1 LSLKSMLKNEFFSF
15 FAKLFNLNSRNCK
28 FKGCCKNNKTAVGL
42 SLLAASFCYCQ
53 DCDLEFEGQ
62 ILDLH
67 DNSPISHA
75 TIQVI
80 DSDQKVY
87 SGDDGFFKFK
97 NQCSGKINIKISHVK
112 CEDLFNELNLKKS
125 VFKKFF
131 LEHHIESLNEVIVE
145 DSKIRELSSS
155 AKTYLLSELQKD
167 IYSGRGLAK
176 ALEQISGVNILTTG
190 NGISKPMIHGMFGS
204 RIGIIY
210 DGIQIENQQWGQDH
224 APNIDQN
231 AFDNIRLVKG
241 AGVLKYS
248 GDTPGG
254 IVVLENRLPA
264 INDSLYGK
272 SILNSYTNGRGLN
285 FISSWTKSFS
295 NGNYFKVQ
303 GTIKRNGDFSAP
315 DYVLSNTGNNENNI
329 SFSMGKNKILSQW
342 KTNFS
347 YFSQEIGILKSSHVG
362 NVNDLVFAI
371 ESDKPTIINP
381 FDYQV
386 NSPKQINKH
395 YTASTQYSKRNSSNG
410 KLNAKYSW
418 QRNNRREYDVR
429 RGDLKYKPAI
439 DLTLNTHDLISSY
452 KWEKSNWLLDSG
464 VFFQIQ
470 DNYSNPDTGTRRL
483 IPDYLKTELGSYFTA
498 SLVPSNNFGLAFGF
512 RFGHQNNHI
521 KKYYKNKRWREENYE
536 EKLGAFVI
544 NEVLSQKL
552 VEQRLVFNNLSLNTG
567 VKFYITEK
575 LKFSLNLFHTER
587 APDIAETFSDGLHH
601 SLATIEYGNPFL
613 KSETTQKFVVN
624 FEKEIGNFKFNL
636 SSYYTRGE
644 NYIIIE
650 PTGIEYTIRGAFP
663 VWEYRAV
670 SSTIRGFDLDFSLNL
685 NKNFTVRSSSS
696 WVEGFERKSKTP
708 IINMPPFTSTNYI
721 QFSIP
726 KFKSF
731 SMAVSNKITIRQ
743 NQFPNHNFETSVV
756 ENGKRV
762 RKLVDISSP
771 PNAYHL
777 FSMEFHWGPYPFFSD
792 KISVSLIFDNILDTS
807 YRNYLNRLRF
817 YADEMGRNIMLQ
829 IKINH

>member
-1 LSLKSMLKNEFFSF
+1 MLKNKFFKF
-15 FAKLFNLNSRNCK
+15 FTKLFNLNTKNSKCK
-28 FKGCCKNNKTAVGL
+28 SCCNKQKTAVGI
-42 SLLAASFCYCQ
+42 SVLAASFCYCQ
-53 DCDLEFEGQ
+53 ECDLEFEGQ

-67 DNSPISHA
+67 DNTPISQA

-87 SGDDGFFKFK
+87 SDDDGFFKFK
-97 NQCSGKINIKISHVK
+97 NQCSGKINIKISHLK
-112 CEDLFNELNLKKS
+112 CEDLFQELNLNKS

-145 DSKIRELSSS
+145 ESKISELSSS

-204 RIGIIY
+204 RVGIIY
-210 DGIQIENQQWGQDH
+210 DDIQIENQQWGQDH

-231 AFDNIRLVKG
+231 AFDEIRLVKG

-272 SILNSYTNGRGLN
+272 SILNGYTNGRGLN
-285 FISSWTKSFS
+285 FISSWTKSYS
-295 NGNYFKVQ
+295 NGNYFKAQ
-303 GTIKRNGDFSAP
+303 GTIKRRGDFSSP
-315 DYVLSNTGNNENNI
+315 NYILSNTGTNENNI
-329 SFSMGKNKILSQW
+329 SFSVGKNKILSQW

-347 YFSQEIGILKSSHVG
+347 YFSQEIGILRSSHVG

-395 YTASTQYSKRNSSNG
+395 HTASIQYSKRNSSNG

-452 KWEKSNWLLDSG
+452 KWEKSNWSLDSG

-536 EKLGAFVI
+536 EKMGDYVI

-552 VEQRLVFNNLSLNTG
+552 VEQRLIFNNLSLNTG
-567 VKFYITEK
+567 VKLSILEK
-575 LKFSLNLFHTER
+575 FKLSLNLFHTER
-587 APDIAETFSDGLHH
+587 APDIAEMFSDGLHH

-613 KSETTQKFVVN
+613 KSETTQKFVLD
-624 FEKEIGNFKFNL
+624 FEKNIGSFKYNFSPHF
-636 SSYYTRGE
+636 SIGQ

-650 PTGIEYTIRGAFP
+650 PTGIEYSIRGAFP
-663 VWEYRAV
+663 VWEYR
-670 SSTIRGFDLDFSLNL
+670 SIRSLIRGFDFDFSLKL

-696 WVEGFERKSKTP
+696 WIEGFERKSKTP
-708 IINMPPFTSTNYI
+708 IINIPPFTSTNYI
-721 QFSIP
+721 HFSMP

-731 SMAVSNKITIRQ
+731 SMAVSNKITMMQ
-743 NQFPNHNFETSVV
+743 NQFPNHNFETSFV
-756 ENGKRV
+756 EYGKRV
-762 RKLVDISSP
+762 DKIVDISTP
-771 PNAYHL
+771 PNGYHL
-777 FSMEFHWGPYPFFSD
+777 LGMEFHWGAYPFFSD
-792 KISVSLIFDNILDTS
+792 KISISLIFDNLLDTS

-817 YADEMGRNIMLQ
+817 YADEMGRNVMLQ
-829 IKINH
+829 IKIHH

>member
-1 LSLKSMLKNEFFSF
+1 MLKNEFFSF

-429 RGDLKYKPAI
+429 RGDLKYKPVI